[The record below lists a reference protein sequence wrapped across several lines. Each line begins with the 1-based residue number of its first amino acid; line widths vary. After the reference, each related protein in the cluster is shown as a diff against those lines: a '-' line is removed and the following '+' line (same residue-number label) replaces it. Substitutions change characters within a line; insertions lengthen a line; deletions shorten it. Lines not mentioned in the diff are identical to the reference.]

1 MSHGS
6 LDDTI
11 RGAEKRAQQSQE
23 EHEAAKKIRRIPWI
37 QVGLALPQHDS
48 GMPVRQRRQF
58 LVRLMPGKR
67 LAVACFGYEG
77 HDWWV
82 TPDGR
87 LLTADFGSSV
97 VGWCP
102 LPATLGADTC
112 DDEDSGRPA
121 APVPSR

>member
-1 MSHGS
+1 MSHGR

-11 RGAEKRAQQSQE
+11 RGAAERARQSEE
-23 EHEAAKKIRRIPWI
+23 EHEAAKKVRRLPWI
-37 QVGLALPQHDS
+37 RVEQAQPQNDGGLPL
-48 GMPVRQRRQF
+48 RQRRQF

-67 LAVACFGYEG
+67 LTVAHFGYRS

-82 TPDGR
+82 TPDGK
-87 LLTADFGSSV
+87 LLAPEFGSTV

-102 LPATLGADTC
+102 LPASLGADTC